1 MGIFSRAI
9 EELGSAQHSE
19 PRLFKE
25 YLKSN
30 DLPARDTATLISIQ
44 SYDRMSAELR
54 TAGVFVFRLGSP
66 TGLTGTQ
73 FALARHVSGW
83 DDYFFMDQ
91 KIFANPTKLP
101 DIKID
106 DRLRIF
112 EVLAAT
118 TETSLVNLAIASGA
132 LSAALN
138 IDFSPSQIVHTTAQ
152 GTYDFQIWPH
162 PDISTRWSHINGQVE
177 IDAAFIAKRSGKDT
191 LFVVEAKVSKSLESL
206 AKSKLAYPIFAV
218 RQQLSVSNSD
228 IPVVGVYLRAI
239 RGPDQGYDFY
249 IAECEFA
256 DPGEA
261 VASLV
266 AKSPT
271 KTRLRS
277 KTSLAVQAIQ
287 ASLFEEID

>member
-1 MGIFSRAI
+1 MEIFKKALT
-9 EELGSAQHSE
+9 ELGTAQHSE

-30 DLPARDTATLISIQ
+30 NLPERDTATKISIQ
-44 SYDRMSAELR
+44 SFESMSAELK

-66 TGLTGTQ
+66 TGQRGTQ
-73 FALARHVSGW
+73 FALARHISGW
-83 DDYFFMDQ
+83 DEYFLMD
-91 KIFANPTKLP
+91 KTIFAKPTYLL
-101 DIKID
+101 DIEFTE
-106 DRLRIF
+106 RLRIF

-138 IDFSPSQIVHTTAQ
+138 IDSSPSQIVHTTAQ
-152 GTYDFQIWPH
+152 GTYNFQIRPH
-162 PDISTRWSHINGQVE
+162 PEISTRWSHINGQVE
-177 IDAAFIAKRSGKDT
+177 IDAAFIAKRAGKDT

-206 AKSKLAYPIFAV
+206 AKSKLAYPMFAV
-218 RQQLSVSNSD
+218 RQQLAVSNSD

-239 RGPDQGYDFY
+239 RVPKQGYDFY
-249 IAECEFA
+249 IAECDFA
-256 DPGEA
+256 DSGEA

-277 KTSLAVQAIQ
+277 KNYAARQS
-287 ASLFEEID
+287 SLFEDSD

>member
-1 MGIFSRAI
+1 MEIFKDALI
-9 EELGSAQHSE
+9 ELGAAQYSE

-30 DLPARDTATLISIQ
+30 DLPDRDTATLISIQ
-44 SYDRMSAELR
+44 SYDSMSAELR

-66 TGLTGTQ
+66 TGQRGTQ
-73 FALARHVSGW
+73 FALARYVSGW
-83 DDYFFMDQ
+83 DDYFFIDQ
-91 KIFANPTKLP
+91 KIFSNPTKLP

-152 GTYDFQIWPH
+152 GTYDFQIRPH
-162 PDISTRWSHINGQVE
+162 PEISTRWSHINGQVE
-177 IDAAFIAKRSGKDT
+177 IDAAFIAKRAGKDT

-218 RQQLSVSNSD
+218 RQQLAVSNSD

-239 RGPDQGYDFY
+239 RVPKQGYDFY

-256 DPGEA
+256 DSGEA
-261 VASLV
+261 VASLA
-266 AKSPT
+266 AKRPT

-277 KTSLAVQAIQ
+277 NNYAARQS
-287 ASLFEEID
+287 SLFEDSD